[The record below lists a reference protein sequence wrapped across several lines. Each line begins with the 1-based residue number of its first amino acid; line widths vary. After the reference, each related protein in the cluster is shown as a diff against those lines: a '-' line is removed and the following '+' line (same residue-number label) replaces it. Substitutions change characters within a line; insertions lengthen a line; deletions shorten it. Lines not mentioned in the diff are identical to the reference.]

1 MRRATRHPA
10 WLRRALWGF
19 DQDLPMPRRARL
31 RAAGIPWHIVH
42 RGHDRQ
48 RCFFAPEDNTFYL
61 NQLAR
66 LSKEHG
72 CQVHAY
78 VLMTNH
84 VHLLVTPETEQ
95 AASRLM
101 KELAQRVTQRTNK
114 ARSRSGSLWEGRFR
128 SSLIEAGRY
137 LLACYRYIELNP
149 VRAGLVTAPHTYPW
163 SSYRANAQG
172 EFSPLI
178 TPHEVYLALAP
189 DPGERLA
196 AYQGLFGS
204 EIDRRECD
212 FIRERTHGGF
222 AIASPDYALRLA
234 NAAGSRASPE
244 RRQRVR
250 RMF

>member
-1 MRRATRHPA
+1 
-10 WLRRALWGF
+10 
-19 DQDLPMPRRARL
+19 MPRRARL

-48 RCFFAPEDNTFYL
+48 RCFFAPEDNAFYL
-61 NQLAR
+61 NQLAQ
-66 LSKEHG
+66 LSTEHD
-72 CQVHAY
+72 CRVHAY

-84 VHLLVTPETEQ
+84 VHLLVTPGTEQ

-101 KELAQRVTQRTNK
+101 KDLAQRVTQRTNK
-114 ARSRSGSLWEGRFR
+114 SRSRSGSLWEGRFR
-128 SSLIEAGRY
+128 SSLIEARRY

-149 VRAGLVTAPHTYPW
+149 VRAGLVTAARAYAW
-163 SSYRANAQG
+163 SSYRANAEG

-178 TPHEVYLALAP
+178 TPHEEYLALAP
-189 DPGERLA
+189 EPGERLA
-196 AYQGLFGS
+196 AYRGLFGS
-204 EIDRRECD
+204 DIDHRECA

-222 AIASPDYALRLA
+222 AIASPDYALHLA
-234 NAAGSRASPE
+234 SVAGNRASPE